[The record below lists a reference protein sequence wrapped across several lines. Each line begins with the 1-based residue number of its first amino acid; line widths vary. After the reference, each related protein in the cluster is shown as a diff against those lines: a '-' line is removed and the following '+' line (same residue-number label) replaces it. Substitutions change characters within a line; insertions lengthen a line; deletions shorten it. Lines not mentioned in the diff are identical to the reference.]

1 MTGDLRQQRARNT
14 LDGEGEGN
22 MLDRTFVT
30 DLGEH
35 IDKILCLF
43 LCQSLEYVVNIA

>member
-1 MTGDLRQQRARNT
+1 
-14 LDGEGEGN
+14 
-22 MLDRTFVT
+22 MLDRTLVT
-30 DLGEH
+30 DLGKH